1 MSVVTR
7 QFMFVA
13 AAWVCLLCSVGT
25 GVADPRP
32 ERWVERCGGVYA
44 LCGYIDRATLEP
56 RIDRKFEVALPFSE
70 GLAAVRSEG
79 KFGYIN
85 SSGEMVIAPAF
96 DLARPFRKGHA
107 EVVVGDKAG
116 IIDRTGKLV
125 LPTNYARAI
134 PFGARAAV
142 VRPGKAVA
150 PDFIGLPRFMI
161 GELFFV
167 ERNDRPYLLVD
178 LPSGKILK
186 DELAIKEFEFGTFVW
201 AAQPGDKRYGLL
213 APDGTWKIEPR
224 FETVGKLYGRR
235 AIVCNGEPAGH
246 KDRFSQRDRADA
258 THCGVIDRDG
268 QTILAPQPIRIR
280 DYRNG
285 IYRVA
290 KDQKVGLLDEAG
302 RLLGGRLF
310 DDVRLPDYSGE
321 VARVLADGQ
330 WAGLN
335 RSGDL
340 VPDPEDGKTLAACP
354 SGVKFVRRN
363 DRIQVVGADQ
373 KPTVSYL
380 FDDTHLTCEFPV
392 PVRYEGKWGFLRQ
405 DGKLLVDSLSFQ
417 NVFYFNDGYAGVK
430 VEGKWGILDSNGV
443 MARAP
448 QFDEMEP
455 DSGAY
460 AVSKD
465 GRKFWIDASGREVSE
480 PRRLEDRQSKLRCE
494 PDGGQRVS
502 RNSNGTLLWGIADAA
517 GNIVVEPKYRAI
529 ACFRDGLA
537 WVPFDE
543 RREWCAIDRNERK
556 RENVTCVKNWRDS
569 ITADA
574 QTETMSDDPYESGV
588 LWMRAELEYG
598 LDLREKPPR
607 FVSQF

>member
-1 MSVVTR
+1 MRVVTR

-13 AAWVCLLCSVGT
+13 VAWACLLCSVGA

-56 RIDRKFEVALPFSE
+56 RIDRKFEVGLPFSE

-85 SSGEMVIAPAF
+85 SSGDMVIAPAF
-96 DLARPFRKGHA
+96 DLARAFRKGHA
-107 EVVVGDKAG
+107 EVVLGDKAG
-116 IIDRTGKLV
+116 IIDRAGKLV
-125 LPTNYARAI
+125 LPPNYARAI
-134 PFGARAAV
+134 PFAADAAL
-142 VRPGKAVA
+142 VRPGKAIV
-150 PDFIGLPRFMI
+150 PESFGFPRFMI
-161 GELFFV
+161 GELLF
-167 ERNDRPYLLVD
+167 ERDDPRYLLVD
-178 LPSGKILK
+178 LFSGKILK
-186 DELAIKEFEFGTFVW
+186 DELAIKEFDFGTFVW

-224 FETVGKLYGRR
+224 FETVAKLHGGR
-235 AIVCNGEPAGH
+235 AIVCYGRPAGH
-246 KDRFSQRDRADA
+246 KDRSAQHGLADA
-258 THCGVIDRDG
+258 TQCGVIDRDG
-268 QTILAPQPIRIR
+268 QTILTPQRFRIQG
-280 DYRNG
+280 YRNG
-285 IYRVA
+285 FYRVA
-290 KDQKVGLLDEAG
+290 EDKKAGLLDEAG

-310 DDVRLPDYSGE
+310 DDARLPDSGD
-321 VARVLADGQ
+321 VARILVDGR
-330 WAGLN
+330 WVGLN
-335 RSGDL
+335 RAGNV
-340 VPDPEDGKTLAACP
+340 VPDPEDGKVLVACP
-354 SGVKFVRRN
+354 SGIKFMHSGN
-363 DRIQVVGADQ
+363 RIQVVGADE

-380 FDDTHLTCEFPV
+380 FDDTHMTCEFPV
-392 PVRYEGKWGFLRQ
+392 SVRYNGKWGFLKQ
-405 DGKLLVDSLSFQ
+405 DGKLFVDPPSFQ
-417 NVFYFNDGYAGVK
+417 SQFGFSGGYASVK
-430 VEGKWGILDSNGV
+430 VDGKWGILDSSGV
-443 MARAP
+443 LALAP
-448 QFDEMEP
+448 QFDEMQP

-465 GRKFWIDASGREVSE
+465 ARKFWIDASGREVAE
-480 PRRLEDRQSKLRCE
+480 PRRREDRQSKLRCE

-517 GNIVVEPKYRAI
+517 GNIVVEPKYHAI
-529 ACFRDGLA
+529 TCFRDGLA

-556 RENVTCVKNWRDS
+556 RENVACVKNWPDS
-569 ITADA
+569 NVADA
-574 QTETMSDDPYESGV
+574 RTETMSDDPYESGV

>member
-1 MSVVTR
+1 M
-7 QFMFVA
+7 
-13 AAWVCLLCSVGT
+13 
-25 GVADPRP
+25 
-32 ERWVERCGGVYA
+32 ERCGGVYA

-79 KFGYIN
+79 RFGYID
-85 SSGEMVIAPAF
+85 SKGEMVIAPTF
-96 DLARPFRKGHA
+96 DLARGFRNGHA

-116 IIDRTGKLV
+116 IIDRTGKFL
-125 LPTNYARAI
+125 LPPNYARAI
-134 PFGARAAV
+134 PFGAGAAL
-142 VRPGKAVA
+142 VRPGRAVKS
-150 PDFIGLPRFMI
+150 DSIGFPRFRFD
-161 GELFFV
+161 ELFFD
-167 ERNDRPYLLVD
+167 RNNRSYLLVD
-178 LPSGKILK
+178 LPSGKVLK
-186 DELAIKEFEFGTFVW
+186 DEMAIQEFEFGTFVW

-224 FETVGKLYGRR
+224 FEAAGKLREGR
-235 AIVCNGEPAGH
+235 AIVCYGWPARH
-246 KDRFSQRDRADA
+246 KGQSSQRDRADA
-258 THCGVIDRDG
+258 TQCGVIDRHG
-268 QTILAPQPIRIR
+268 QTILAPRQFWIQ

-285 IYRVA
+285 FFRVT
-290 KDQKVGLLDEAG
+290 KDQKVAVLDDAG

-310 DDVRLPDYSGE
+310 DDARLPDYSGE
-321 VARVLADGQ
+321 VAKILVDGQ
-330 WAGLN
+330 WVGLN
-335 RSGDL
+335 RAGNL
-340 VPDPEDGKTLAACP
+340 VPNPEDGKTLVACP
-354 SGVKFVRRN
+354 SGIKFMRSG
-363 DRIQVVGADQ
+363 DRIQVVGANG

-380 FDDTHLTCEFPV
+380 LDDTYVTCKFPV
-392 PVRYEGKWGFLRQ
+392 SVRYNGKWGFLKQ
-405 DGKLLVDSLSFQ
+405 DGKLLVDPPSFQ
-417 NVFYFNDGYAGVK
+417 SQFGFSGVYAGVK
-430 VEGKWGILDSNGV
+430 VDGKWGILDSSGV
-443 MARAP
+443 LALAP
-448 QFDEMEP
+448 QFDEMQP

-465 GRKFWIDASGREVSE
+465 ARKFWIDASGREVAE

-529 ACFRDGLA
+529 TCFRDGFA

-543 RREWCAIDRNERK
+543 RREWCAIDRNEQK
-556 RENVTCVKNWRDS
+556 RENVTCVKNWADS
-569 ITADA
+569 NVADA
-574 QTETMSDDPYESGV
+574 RAETMSDDPYESGV

>member
-1 MSVVTR
+1 MRVVTR

-13 AAWVCLLCSVGT
+13 AAWACLLCSVET

-85 SSGEMVIAPAF
+85 SSGDMVIAPMF
-96 DLARPFRKGHA
+96 DLARAFRKGHA
-107 EVVVGDKAG
+107 EVVAGDKAG

-125 LPTNYARAI
+125 LPPNYARAI
-134 PFGARAAV
+134 PFAADAAL
-142 VRPGKAVA
+142 VRPGKAIV
-150 PDFIGLPRFMI
+150 PESFGFPRFMI
-161 GELFFV
+161 GELLF
-167 ERNDRPYLLVD
+167 ERDDPRYLLVD
-178 LPSGKILK
+178 LISGKILK
-186 DELAIKEFEFGTFVW
+186 DELAIKEFDFGTFVW

-224 FETVGKLYGRR
+224 FETVGKLHGRR
-235 AIVCNGEPAGH
+235 AIVCYGRSAGH
-246 KDRFSQRDRADA
+246 KDQSIQRDRAD
-258 THCGVIDRDG
+258 TTQCGVIDRDG
-268 QTILAPQPIRIR
+268 QTILAPQPFRIHG
-280 DYRNG
+280 YRNG
-285 IYRVA
+285 FYRVTE
-290 KDQKVGLLDEAG
+290 DQKAGLLDEAG

-310 DDVRLPDYSGE
+310 DDARLPDYSGE
-321 VARVLADGQ
+321 VAKILVDGQ
-330 WAGLN
+330 WIGLN
-335 RSGDL
+335 RAGDL
-340 VPDPEDGKTLAACP
+340 VPNPEDGKTLVACP
-354 SGVKFVRRN
+354 SGIKFMHSGSRV
-363 DRIQVVGADQ
+363 QVVGADE

-380 FDDTHLTCEFPV
+380 FDDTYMTCKFPMS
-392 PVRYEGKWGFLRQ
+392 VRYNGKWGFLNK
-405 DGKLLVDSLSFQ
+405 DGKLLVDPPSFQ
-417 NVFYFNDGYAGVK
+417 DQYGFSGGYAGVK
-430 VEGKWGILDSNGV
+430 VDGKWGILDSSGV
-443 MARAP
+443 LALAP
-448 QFDEMEP
+448 QFDEMQP

-465 GRKFWIDASGREVSE
+465 ARKFWIDASGREVAE

-529 ACFRDGLA
+529 ICFRDGLA

-556 RENVTCVKNWRDS
+556 RENGACVKNWADS
-569 ITADA
+569 NVADA
-574 QTETMSDDPYESGV
+574 RAETMSDDPYESGV

>member
-1 MSVVTR
+1 MRVVTR
-7 QFMFVA
+7 QLMFVTA
-13 AAWVCLLCSVGT
+13 ACAFLLCSVGA

-96 DLARPFRKGHA
+96 DLARAFRKGHA
-107 EVVVGDKAG
+107 EVVLGDKAG
-116 IIDRTGKLV
+116 IIDRAGKLV
-125 LPTNYARAI
+125 LPPNYARAI
-134 PFGARAAV
+134 PFAADAAL
-142 VRPGKAVA
+142 VRPGKAIV
-150 PDFIGLPRFMI
+150 PQSFGFPRFMI
-161 GELFFV
+161 GELLF
-167 ERNDRPYLLVD
+167 ERDDPRYLLVD
-178 LPSGKILK
+178 LLSGKILK
-186 DELAIKEFEFGTFVW
+186 DELAIKEFDFGTFVW

-224 FETVGKLYGRR
+224 FETVGKLGGGR
-235 AIVCNGEPAGH
+235 AIVCYGGPAGH
-246 KDRFSQRDRADA
+246 KGQSSQRGRADTA
-258 THCGVIDRDG
+258 QCGVIDRDG
-268 QTILAPQPIRIR
+268 QTILAPQQFRIHG
-280 DYRNG
+280 YRNG
-285 IYRVA
+285 FYRVTE
-290 KDQKVGLLDEAG
+290 DQKAGLLDEAG

-310 DDVRLPDYSGE
+310 DDARLPDYPGE
-321 VARVLADGQ
+321 VAKILVNGQ
-330 WAGLN
+330 WIGLN
-335 RSGDL
+335 RAGDL
-340 VPDPEDGKTLAACP
+340 VPNPEDGKALVACP
-354 SGVKFVRRN
+354 SGIKFMHSGN
-363 DRIQVVGADQ
+363 RIQAVGADE

-380 FDDTHLTCEFPV
+380 FDDTHMTCEFPV
-392 PVRYEGKWGFLRQ
+392 SVRYTGKWGFLKQ
-405 DGKLLVDSLSFQ
+405 DGKLLVDPPSFQ
-417 NVFYFNDGYAGVK
+417 SQFGFSGGYAGVK
-430 VEGKWGILDSNGV
+430 IDGKWGILDSSGV
-443 MARAP
+443 LALAP
-448 QFDEMEP
+448 QFDEMQP

-465 GRKFWIDASGREVSE
+465 ARKFWIDASEREVAE

-517 GNIVVEPKYRAI
+517 GNIVIEPKYRAI
-529 ACFRDGLA
+529 TCFRDGLA

-556 RENVTCVKNWRDS
+556 RENVACVKNWPDS
-569 ITADA
+569 NVAHA
-574 QTETMSDDPYESGV
+574 RTETMSDDPYESGV